1 MQLKPHQERVV
12 TEQKELAV
20 NPHLYIRPGEE
31 CDCGRPAE
39 LILNSEKLC
48 SRCRDLQAQYTAYDR
63 KKIIG
68 LRERFDIYGWTRR
81 GLNIHLRR
89 EREPEF
95 SALIGWMGTRLT
107 VQAHGRYEFG
117 NELPHAS

>member
-1 MQLKPHQERVV
+1 M
-12 TEQKELAV
+12 TELENLTAPFPYFGGK
-20 NPHLYIRPGEE
+20 RK
-31 CDCGRPAE
+31 AE

-68 LRERFDIYGWTRR
+68 LRERFDVYGWTRR
-81 GLNIHLRR
+81 GLNIHLHR

-95 SALIGWMGTRLT
+95 SADRKS
-107 VQAHGRYEFG
+107 VV
-117 NELPHAS
+117 